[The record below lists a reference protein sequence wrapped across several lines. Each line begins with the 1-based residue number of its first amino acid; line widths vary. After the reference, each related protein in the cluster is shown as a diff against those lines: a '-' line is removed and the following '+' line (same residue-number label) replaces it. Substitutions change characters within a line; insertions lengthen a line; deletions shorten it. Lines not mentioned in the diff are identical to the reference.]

1 MVNNETLQSLHCKWE
16 EKKKKKKRQ
25 NEKWVKAEKLSSV
38 LEIP

>member
-1 MVNNETLQSLHCKWE
+1 MKPYNLCTASER
-16 EKKKKKKRQ
+16 KKKKKKRQ